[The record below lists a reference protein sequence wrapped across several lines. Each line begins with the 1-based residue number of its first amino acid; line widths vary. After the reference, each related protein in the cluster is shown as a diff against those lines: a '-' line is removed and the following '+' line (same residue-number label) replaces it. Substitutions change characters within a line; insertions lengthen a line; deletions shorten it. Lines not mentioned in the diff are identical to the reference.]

1 MSKILLVAGHGA
13 GDPGAVGGG
22 INERDTMRALAR
34 EIKALIPDV
43 VDVYDTSR
51 DMFQDTNRGGGM
63 SSTSYKEVIELH
75 MDASKNTSVKGG
87 HAIIYISYQPDN
99 LDKRLVKAIDECFG
113 IVPYLRPSG
122 ISKRNNLL
130 NLNVAAKRGI
140 SYRLLE
146 LGFITNADNR
156 KAVTGEQLKVTARKL
171 AEAIINRKI
180 HTESQQKE
188 PKITIEEV
196 MTMELNPTTRKEIQN
211 LNNYAVDKGIF
222 AKKMT
227 DADLAK
233 MSDEDLFNKVVTYYL
248 RKEQRGGII

>member
-34 EIKALIPDV
+34 EIKALIPDA
-43 VDVYDTSR
+43 VDVYDMTR

-63 SSTSYKEVIELH
+63 SSTAYKEVIELH
-75 MDASKNTSVKGG
+75 MDASKNELVKGG
-87 HAIIYISYQPDN
+87 HAIIYISYNPDD
-99 LDKRLVKAIDECFG
+99 LDKRLVKTIDECFG

-140 SYRLLE
+140 NYRLLE

-156 KAVTGEQLKVTARKL
+156 KAVTGKQLKVTARKL
-171 AEAIINRKI
+171 AEAITNKKLS
-180 HTESQQKE
+180 TTTTTVEDKQMDKLLGKTQQDD
-188 PKITIEEV
+188 
-196 MTMELNPTTRKEIQN
+196 MRN
-211 LNNYAVDKGIF
+211 LLQRAYKQGVFTKDHSLSVA
-222 AKKMT
+222 KMT
-227 DADLAK
+227 RGEALDLLISYTARTTK
-233 MSDEDLFNKVVTYYL
+233 
-248 RKEQRGGII
+248 

>member
-1 MSKILLVAGHGA
+1 MSKVLLIAGHGVN
-13 GDPGAVGGG
+13 DPGAVGGG
-22 INERDTMRALAR
+22 INERDTMRALAK
-34 EIKALIPDV
+34 EIKSLIPDV
-43 VDVYDTSR
+43 VDVYDMTR

-63 SSTSYKEVIELH
+63 YATKYKEVIELH

-87 HAIIYISYQPDN
+87 HAIIYISYQPDG
-99 LDKRLVKAIDECFG
+99 LDKRLVKAINDCFG
-113 IVPYLRPSG
+113 IVQYLQPNG

-156 KAVTGEQLKVTARKL
+156 KAVTGEQLKLTARKL
-171 AEAIINRKI
+171 AEAIINREI
-180 HTESQQKE
+180 HVESEQEE
-188 PKITIEEV
+188 PKITIQEV
-196 MTMELNPTTRKEIQN
+196 MTMQLNATTRKEIMN
-211 LNNYAVDKGIF
+211 LNNYAVSKGIF
-222 AKKMT
+222 TKKMT

-248 RKEQRGGII
+248 RKEQRDDKL

>member
-22 INERDTMRALAR
+22 FNERDTMRALAH

-43 VDVYDTSR
+43 VDVYATTRNMYYDT
-51 DMFQDTNRGGGM
+51 TYGIGM
-63 SSTSYKEVIELH
+63 HTTSYKEVIELH
-75 MDASKNTSVKGG
+75 MDSSKNTAVKGG

-99 LDKRLVKAIDECFG
+99 LDKRLVKTIDECFG
-113 IVPYLRPSG
+113 IVPYLQPSG

-130 NLNVAAKRGI
+130 NLNVAAKRSI

-171 AEAIINRKI
+171 AEAIINRKLS
-180 HTESQQKE
+180 TAPPAPPKEVEEMAQLLPDTQQKDMKALLTKAFQDKVFTKDHS
-188 PKITIEEV
+188 PKV
-196 MTMELNPTTRKEIQN
+196 DKMTRAE
-211 LNNYAVDKGIF
+211 AVDLLISYTART
-222 AKKMT
+222 AK
-227 DADLAK
+227 
-233 MSDEDLFNKVVTYYL
+233 
-248 RKEQRGGII
+248 

>member
-13 GDPGAVGGG
+13 GDPGAASGG

-43 VDVYDTSR
+43 VDVYDMTR

-63 SSTSYKEVIELH
+63 SSTAYKEVIELH
-75 MDASKNTSVKGG
+75 MDASKNELVKGG
-87 HAIIYISYQPDN
+87 HAIIYISYNPDD
-99 LDKRLVKAIDECFG
+99 LDKRLVKTIDECFG

-171 AEAIINRKI
+171 AEAITNKKLS
-180 HTESQQKE
+180 TTTTTVEGKQMDKLLGKTQQDD
-188 PKITIEEV
+188 
-196 MTMELNPTTRKEIQN
+196 MRN
-211 LNNYAVDKGIF
+211 LLQRAYKRGIF
-222 AKKMT
+222 TKDHSPSVAKMT
-227 DADLAK
+227 RGEALDLLISYTARTTK
-233 MSDEDLFNKVVTYYL
+233 
-248 RKEQRGGII
+248 

>member
-1 MSKILLVAGHGA
+1 MSKILLVAGHGVN
-13 GDPGAVGGG
+13 DPGAVGGG
-22 INERDTMRALAR
+22 INERDTMRALVR
-34 EIKALIPDV
+34 EIKSLIPDV
-43 VDVYDTSR
+43 VDIYDVTR

-75 MDASKNTSVKGG
+75 MDASKNELVKGG
-87 HAIIYISYQPDN
+87 HAIIYISYNPDD
-99 LDKRLVKAIDECFG
+99 LDKRLVKTIDECFG

-171 AEAIINRKI
+171 AEAITNKKLNTTTTTVEDKQMDKPLDKTRQGDMRNLLQRAYDTKVFTVN
-180 HTESQQKE
+180 HA
-188 PKITIEEV
+188 PK
-196 MTMELNPTTRKEIQN
+196 
-211 LNNYAVDKGIF
+211 VDKMTRGEALDLLISYTART
-222 AKKMT
+222 AK
-227 DADLAK
+227 
-233 MSDEDLFNKVVTYYL
+233 
-248 RKEQRGGII
+248 

>member
-22 INERDTMRALAR
+22 INERDTMRVLAR

-43 VDVYDTSR
+43 VDIYDTSR

-75 MDASKNTSVKGG
+75 MDASKNELVKGG
-87 HAIIYISYQPDN
+87 HAIIYISYNPDD
-99 LDKRLVKAIDECFG
+99 LDKRLVKTIDECFG

-171 AEAIINRKI
+171 AEAITNEKLNTTTITTVEGKQMDKLLDKTRQGDMRNLLQRAYDAKVFTIN
-180 HTESQQKE
+180 HA
-188 PKITIEEV
+188 P
-196 MTMELNPTTRKEIQN
+196 N
-211 LNNYAVDKGIF
+211 VDKMTRSEALDLLISYTARA
-222 AKKMT
+222 AK
-227 DADLAK
+227 
-233 MSDEDLFNKVVTYYL
+233 
-248 RKEQRGGII
+248 

>member
-43 VDVYDTSR
+43 VDIYDTSR
-51 DMFQDTNRGGGM
+51 DMFKDTKGGGGM
-63 SSTSYKEVIELH
+63 SSTAYKEVIELH
-75 MDASKNTSVKGG
+75 MDASKNELVRGG
-87 HAIIYISYQPDN
+87 HAIIYISYNPDD
-99 LDKRLVKAIDECFG
+99 LDKRLVKTIDECFG
-113 IVPYLRPSG
+113 IVPYLQPNG

-171 AEAIINRKI
+171 AEAITNKKL
-180 HTESQQKE
+180 TTTTVEGKQMDKLLDKTQQDDMRDLLQRAYDTKVFTVNHA
-188 PKITIEEV
+188 PK
-196 MTMELNPTTRKEIQN
+196 
-211 LNNYAVDKGIF
+211 VDK
-222 AKKMT
+222 MT
-227 DADLAK
+227 RGEALDLLISYTARTTK
-233 MSDEDLFNKVVTYYL
+233 
-248 RKEQRGGII
+248 